1 MFAMSEMRKSIV
13 HVETTSTDYAAAQRV
28 LGRGAHAPWR
38 TLLWITPALV
48 VLIVAWLGMTAIVE
62 EVVPRSAGLG
72 ALVTLPIAWII
83 YFRLVRYTNKYRYK
97 SILDPNGSFL
107 TPTDIELAPD
117 GVHWSSKRGEGRT
130 NWSAVHKIEETKQH
144 IYIFVDRAAAHVLP
158 KRNFATPEAATAF
171 VKLALQYFSASRAPT
186 SA

>member
-1 MFAMSEMRKSIV
+1 MSDTLTV
-13 HVETTSTDYAAAQRV
+13 HVAATADDYAAAQTIFSRERLNTGRTWLWLLPSIGIMSIVFFALPAVVKV
-28 LGRGAHAPWR
+28 LFRPPGGVEFLSEVAAGIFAYLMSWQ
-38 TLLWITPALV
+38 LFITF
-48 VLIVAWLGMTAIVE
+48 G
-62 EVVPRSAGLG
+62 
-72 ALVTLPIAWII
+72 
-83 YFRLVRYTNKYRYK
+83 YK
-97 SILDPNGSFL
+97 PPLDPNGSFL

-144 IYIFVDRAAAHVLP
+144 TYIFVDRAAVHVLP

-171 VKLALQYFSASRAPT
+171 VKLALQYFSAGRAPT

>member
-1 MFAMSEMRKSIV
+1 MSEMRKSIV
-13 HVETTSTDYAAAQRV
+13 HVETTSADYAAAQRV
-28 LGRGAHAPWR
+28 LGRDAHAPWR
-38 TLLWITPALV
+38 TLFWITAALA

-62 EVVPRSAGLG
+62 EVVPRPAYLG
-72 ALVTLPIAWII
+72 ALVTL
-83 YFRLVRYTNKYRYK
+83 NNK

-158 KRNFATPEAATAF
+158 RRNFATPEAATAF
-171 VKLALQYFSASRAPT
+171 VKLALQYFSAGRAPT

>member
-1 MFAMSEMRKSIV
+1 MSEMRKSIV
-13 HVETTSTDYAAAQRV
+13 HVETTSADYAAAQRV
-28 LGRGAHAPWR
+28 LGRDAHAPWR
-38 TLLWITPALV
+38 TLFWITAALA

-62 EVVPRSAGLG
+62 EVVPRPAYLG
-72 ALVTLPIAWII
+72 ALVTLPSAWII
-83 YFRLVRYTNKYRYK
+83 YFQFVRYANNK

-158 KRNFATPEAATAF
+158 RRNFATPEAATAF
-171 VKLALQYFSASRAPT
+171 VKLALQYFSAGRAPT